1 MKRMSFGIV
10 AVCLALLCTAG
21 SAVKAQSADDFLL
34 NVEGICLRNMHDV
47 GLVGDFVKTAGA
59 RDVSAEFGRRFAP
72 PEGKLLGV
80 WYLETD
86 GFRLIIGISEGHMRG
101 ETVSTCSVATQTPQ
115 AEAIVA
121 KMNEVLDLRLLLDE
135 TEGYQRYRHYKTSFA
150 GEDLMITAL
159 TGTHPSTSDILNLSV
174 QSGFP
179 KQ

>member
-10 AVCLALLCTAG
+10 AICAALLCTVG
-21 SAVKAQSADDFLL
+21 SAAKAQSADDFLL

-47 GLVGDFVKTAGA
+47 GLVGEFVKTAGA
-59 RDVSAEFGRRFAP
+59 RELPAELRRGLAP
-72 PEGKLLGV
+72 PEGEFLGA

-86 GFRLIIGISEGHMRG
+86 GFRLIIGTSEGRMRG
-101 ETVSTCSVATQTPQ
+101 ETVSTCSVVTQTPQ

-121 KMNEVLDLRLLLDE
+121 KMNEILDLRLLLDK
-135 TEGYQRYRHYKTSFA
+135 TEGYQRYRHYRTNFA

-159 TGTHPSTSDILNLSV
+159 TSTHPSTSDILNLSV

-179 KQ
+179 K